1 MNKTQEREIA
11 AFVESLELHLARL
24 IEEAAPLLADLN
36 KEARENTISGAILG
50 LWKLREQFDPLKT
63 SLAEFFGA
71 VLRAVLR
78 ERIFFKGV
86 EIVWDKTEE
95 DRAVL
100 AAIGRPEIETELRV
114 TVHPDGHKTAVLVK
128 IATKMEPPR
137 KVGKECPPCFRCRY
151 FYGWLPIGEFVPEKH
166 SDPEIAEACE
176 RLDRRKIAIAHWV
189 RSGKTWT
196 EAELQ
201 QE

>member
-24 IEEAAPLLADLN
+24 IEEAAPLLANLN
-36 KEARENTISGAILG
+36 EEGRNNAISGAVLG
-50 LWKLREQFDPLKT
+50 LWKLRGQFDPLET

-100 AAIGRPEIETELRV
+100 AAIGRPEIETELHI
-114 TVHPDGHKTAVLVK
+114 TTHPDGHKTAVLVK
-128 IATKMEPPR
+128 VAPKMEPPR
-137 KVGKECPPCFRCRY
+137 KVGKECPPCWRCKWY
-151 FYGWLPIGEFVPEKH
+151 YGWLPVKDYVPEKH

-176 RLDRRKIAIAHWV
+176 RLDRRKIAIAQKV
-189 RSGKTWT
+189 RSGVGWN
-196 EAELQ
+196 ESELQ
-201 QE
+201 ME

>member
-24 IEEAAPLLADLN
+24 IEEVVPFLAGLDERQAPKAIEMSIADLWN
-36 KEARENTISGAILG
+36 GRTFFDPVKMTLAQFFGSFVRENVKYVRCWT
-50 LWKLREQFDPLKT
+50 DPLEYT
-63 SLAEFFGA
+63 EEEHA
-71 VLRAVLR
+71 VLRTVRGRR
-78 ERIFFKGV
+78 EV
-86 EIVWDKTEE
+86 VNPVPT
-95 DRAVL
+95 
-100 AAIGRPEIETELRV
+100 PE
-114 TVHPDGHKTAVLVK
+114 PVK
-128 IATKMEPPR
+128 DPTYVAPKMEPPR
-137 KVGKECPPCFRCRY
+137 KVGKECPPCWRCKWY
-151 FYGWLPIGEFVPEKH
+151 YGWLPVKDYVPEKH

-201 QE
+201 LE